1 MVIKIRKAKISDVNR
16 VDEIYVEG
24 IIDEGKLQFPNISLK
39 EIKKDLDKKQNSRRQ
54 GFRQSMKSKKY
65 YWIVAE
71 EKGKIIGF
79 GQAWI
84 KNKDTGITESVY
96 VNERYRKK
104 GIGKKIMGDMIK
116 WLKGKKL
123 KYIESSAYI
132 KNKPS
137 VKLHEKLGFKP
148 FLIRM
153 RFKNGK

>member
-1 MVIKIRKAKISDVNR
+1 MKIRKAN
-16 VDEIYVEG
+16 VDDLRRIDKIYVEG
-24 IIDEGKLQFPNISLK
+24 SIDEGKYQFPNISLK
-39 EIKKDLDKKQNSRRQ
+39 EMKEDLDKHKTSRRQ
-54 GFRQSMKSKKY
+54 GFRRCMKSKKH

-79 GQAWI
+79 GQVWI

-96 VNERYRKK
+96 VDRKYRKR
-104 GIGKKIMGDMIK
+104 GVGKDIMKEMIK

-137 VKLHEKLGFKP
+137 VKLHENLGFKP
-148 FLIRM
+148 FLVRM
-153 RFKNGK
+153 RLK